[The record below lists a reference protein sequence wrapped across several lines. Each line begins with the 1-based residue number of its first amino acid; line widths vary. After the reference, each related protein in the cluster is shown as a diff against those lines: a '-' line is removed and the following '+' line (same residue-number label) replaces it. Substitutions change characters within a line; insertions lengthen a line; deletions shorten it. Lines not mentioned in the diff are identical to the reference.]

1 MTNSLHRGSVLL
13 TTAWVGSN
21 WTVGYLVAPTL
32 FKTLPDTALAGTIA
46 GQLFQVE
53 AWFSVFC
60 ALALMGMSAYQRQ
73 KPSLL
78 VMGMLVCVISGY
90 FVLHP
95 VMANL
100 RDMGLSNQL
109 QFRILHGVASGI
121 YLMQSILGAM
131 LVLRRL
137 PLESGRAEAEP
148 GPASGES
155 GTL

>member
-1 MTNSLHRGSVLL
+1 MTTPLHRASLLL

-32 FKTLPDTALAGTIA
+32 FKTLPDPVLAGTIA
-46 GQLFQVE
+46 GHLFSVE

-60 ALALMGMSAYQRQ
+60 ALTLIGISLYQRQ
-73 KPSLL
+73 KPSGL
-78 VMGMLVCVISGY
+78 VLGMLVCVISGY

-100 RDMGLSNQL
+100 RDMGLSNQV
-109 QFRILHGVASGI
+109 QFRVLHGIASGI

-131 LVLRRL
+131 LVITRL
-137 PLESGRAEAEP
+137 SVGSVKSEAEP
-148 GPASGES
+148 DPASVKS